1 MDSTG
6 VSAGWFHA
14 VLTFQGDQIR
24 VYQNKILQNRPL
36 QTGSVSHPAGS
47 GTVVIGKGIIDR
59 DNYMGSVAV
68 DELAMWNRVLCE
80 AEVAQLYNMF
90 SE

>member
-6 VSAGWFHA
+6 VPTGWFHA
-14 VLTFQGDQIR
+14 VLTFQGDQIT
-24 VYQNKILQNRPL
+24 VYQNNILQNRPL
-36 QTGSVSHPAGS
+36 QTGFVSEPSGS

-59 DNYMGSVAV
+59 DNYMGTVVV
-68 DELAMWNRVLCE
+68 DELAMWNRVLSE
-80 AEVAQLYNMF
+80 AEVAQLYDIF